1 VTLYEYALLAMA
13 ATAPCVFFVLLFI
26 SAPYGRYTRTGWGPG
41 VSPRAGWMI
50 MEAPASLL
58 MFLVFYFSPLN
69 TTVVVLLIVW
79 QVHYFHRAF
88 IYPLTL
94 KSVRPMPVS
103 VMLMAFAFNTI
114 NAGLNG
120 YHFVLHADWYEAAW
134 LWSPQFIAGI
144 VLFSLGYLVT
154 KRSDRILAGLRHTD
168 DDNYKIPR
176 GFLFRYVSCPNYLGE
191 IIEWC
196 GWALMTLS
204 PAALVF
210 VLWTIANLVPR
221 ALSHHRWYRQEFVD
235 YPRER
240 KALVPFVI

>member
-1 VTLYEYALLAMA
+1 MTLYEGALLTMA
-13 ATAPCVFFVLLFI
+13 FAAPVAFLVLLFI
-26 SAPYGRYTRTGWGPG
+26 SAPYGRYTRTGWGPA
-41 VSPRAGWMI
+41 VSPGIGWMI

-58 MFLVFYFSPLN
+58 MLVVAFLLPFAP
-69 TTVVVLLIVW
+69 VVTLLLILW

-94 KSVRPMPVS
+94 KSSRRMPVA
-103 VMLMAFAFNTI
+103 VVLMGFAFNVI

-120 YHFVLHADWYEAAW
+120 YHFVLHAEWYGIDW
-134 LWSPQFIAGI
+134 LSTPQFVTGI
-144 VLFSLGYLVT
+144 VLYVLGYVVA
-154 KRSDRILAGLRHTD
+154 KRSDRILAGLRAAD
-168 DDNYKIPR
+168 DSGYRIPR

-210 VLWTIANLVPR
+210 AAWTIANLVPR
-221 ALSHHRWYRQEFVD
+221 ALSHHRWYREEFVD
-235 YPRER
+235 YPEKR
-240 KALVPFVI
+240 KAVIPFLL